1 MRALTSHPVLQR
13 LRRVSRARGIGI
25 PTLLTRYV
33 EVRRRNPTAGLTDYL
48 AWKLFD
54 RQFTAG
60 ARPEDY
66 LGWRIEPELAQ
77 ALNPRAVVLPAW
89 DKFTFALFAH
99 AYGLP
104 APAQIATYR
113 PGGRPAM
120 AVAGVAL
127 ASLDELADW
136 LRSNATWPVFA
147 KPSFSQQSVGGHHF
161 TGYRQSDDALT
172 TPDGSDLPVAQF
184 LREVEG
190 IPAVQYYRP
199 EMGYLFQ
206 QVLQPHPEISR
217 LSGTTQI
224 SGLRVVLI
232 QDDDGI
238 EIVSALL
245 KLAGGETHTDR
256 FCADYPKTLIADV
269 APETG
274 RIRMAS
280 SMSGLVTGAPLTGIG
295 LADFRL
301 PDWDR
306 VVTLCAQA
314 ASMFPMMRIQH
325 WDVALTDRGP
335 CLLEV
340 NDIGA
345 IGWLQVFGHGLLT
358 PRFRALL
365 RRHGDVKRYPWIERL
380 CR

>member
-1 MRALTSHPVLQR
+1 MRALTDHPVLQR
-13 LRRVSRARGIGI
+13 LRRVSRTRGIGI
-25 PTLLTRYV
+25 PKLLARYV
-33 EVRRRNPTAGLTDYL
+33 AVRRRNPTAGLTDYL
-48 AWKLFD
+48 SWKLFD
-54 RQFTAG
+54 RDFTAG

-66 LGWRIEPELAQ
+66 LGWRIEQELAQ
-77 ALNPRAVVLPAW
+77 ALNPRVVVLPAW

-99 AYGLP
+99 VHGLP
-104 APAQIATYR
+104 APSQIATYR
-113 PGGRPAM
+113 PGARPANV
-120 AVAGVAL
+120 VAGTAL
-127 ASLDELADW
+127 ASIDELADW
-136 LRSNATWPVFA
+136 LRANATWPIFA
-147 KPSFSQQSVGGHHF
+147 KPSFSQQSVGGYLF
-161 TGYRQSDDALT
+161 TGYRDRGDALT
-172 TPDGSDLPVAQF
+172 THDGGELPVAQF
-184 LREVEG
+184 LRMVQG

-206 QVLQPHPEISR
+206 EVLQPHPEIAR
-217 LSGTTQI
+217 LSGTAQI

-232 QDDDGI
+232 QDDRGI
-238 EIVSALL
+238 EVVSALL
-245 KLAGGETHTDR
+245 KIAGGETHTDR

-269 APETG
+269 APDTG

-280 SMSGLVTGAPLTGIG
+280 SMSGLVTSAPLTGTD
-295 LADFRL
+295 LAGFQL

-306 VVTLCAQA
+306 VVALCERA

-365 RRHGDVKRYPWIERL
+365 RRHGDAKKHPWIERL